1 MRANEFIY
9 EGRIWDTIRNAAR
22 RLFASSS
29 DRKKIEHEALRALA
43 ASLTDI
49 KKVDYNS
56 IDQQMK
62 FISREFRVSTRRLH
76 DLWVKQ
82 FGQTPDAWI
91 KSKV

>member
-9 EGRIWDTIRNAAR
+9 EGRIWDTIRNVAR
-22 RLFASSS
+22 RLFASRS